1 MCGPYQQSASQ
12 TSLESDWNEHL
23 VNSILVVANEIS
35 ADLMKDKRRVAGALK
50 DQVLAGEQVKINP
63 KCSKKFTIVNSTGWI
78 ICTNHD
84 LAITLEQR
92 DRRYSIIHSDR
103 ILLAT
108 PEGKALLDRIVADMQ
123 DPLWLAAV
131 TDHIY
136 SRPLDHF
143 EARIPLENAARAR
156 AKEQSRTPVE
166 AFWAELMS
174 VEGGLRSGRHVLH
187 ALWTEYKL
195 WCTRNGIDRPLDT
208 QSFSRT
214 IPSDLER
221 TRWDDRSLRDP
232 STGRPHGRVQAR
244 GYVIPDYGQDALL
257 LAPFAEPVPGLPPPP
272 QPSEIARMFEKTAIG
287 SPLAPERPAPARSKF
302 LRRAANDDPHKVP

>member
-1 MCGPYQQSASQ
+1 MTGEPGTGKGRFSAIAQAMCGPYQQSASQ

-123 DPLWLAAV
+123 DPLWLSAATV
-131 TDHIY
+131 NHPPRAEFGHRDGAGI
-136 SRPLDHF
+136 RP
-143 EARIPLENAARAR
+143 
-156 AKEQSRTPVE
+156 
-166 AFWAELMS
+166 
-174 VEGGLRSGRHVLH
+174 
-187 ALWTEYKL
+187 
-195 WCTRNGIDRPLDT
+195 
-208 QSFSRT
+208 
-214 IPSDLER
+214 R
-221 TRWDDRSLRDP
+221 TRY
-232 STGRPHGRVQAR
+232 H
-244 GYVIPDYGQDALL
+244 
-257 LAPFAEPVPGLPPPP
+257 
-272 QPSEIARMFEKTAIG
+272 
-287 SPLAPERPAPARSKF
+287 PLA
-302 LRRAANDDPHKVP
+302 